1 MKEIIA
7 LQQYTDKYVSLYQ
20 GEIRNITDNI
30 ADRLI
35 AKGIVRLHTDIPEGG
50 SSGGGGG
57 VDSNIAKIYDEANY
71 EAMKQD
77 FNNGYQVILNDG
89 GRLFLLQ
96 DDETQI
102 KGYHFAPSFS
112 DGILES
118 NEGYLQIDQDSG
130 VTYNTNSSMNAII
143 QTQTTLIVSKQSNE
157 VVFYDPARWINWS
170 ISDIWN
176 VAYSSNGSNFKFIY
190 DSDSDRTCILNLS
203 GFLNRAGASM
213 SNKKLEYSGIL
224 TSNSTHENV
233 GVATLVILTL
243 NEYFAELDFV
253 NIATS
258 KQE

>member
-77 FNNGYQVILNDG
+77 FNNGYQVILNDD
-89 GRLFLLQ
+89 GRLYLLWN
-96 DDETQI
+96 DETQI
-102 KGYHFAPSFS
+102 DGYTFAPFFNN
-112 DGILES
+112 GMLES
-118 NEGYLQIDQDSG
+118 NYCYLHIDQDSG
-130 VTYNTNSSMNAII
+130 VTYDTSESMNAII
-143 QTQTTLIVSKQSNE
+143 QTTLIVSEQSGE
-157 VVFYDPARWINWS
+157 VVFYDPVRETNWS
-170 ISDIWN
+170 ISDVWN
-176 VAYSSNGSNFKFIY
+176 AAYLSNGSNFKFIY
-190 DSDSDRTCILNLS
+190 DSGSDRTCILNLS
-203 GFLNRAGASM
+203 GFLNRANATM

-224 TSNSTHENV
+224 TSNSTHAIA

-243 NEYFAELDFV
+243 NKNFADLDFV